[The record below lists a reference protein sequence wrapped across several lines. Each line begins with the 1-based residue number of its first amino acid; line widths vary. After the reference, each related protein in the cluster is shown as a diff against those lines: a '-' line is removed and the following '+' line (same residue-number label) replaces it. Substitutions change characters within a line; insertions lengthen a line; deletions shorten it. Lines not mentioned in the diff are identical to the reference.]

1 MIVNAYGIITNFG
14 IQFRLVVI
22 AGNVLPIDILCHMP
36 AVCEDKNIPYIFVP
50 DKADLGAASGVM
62 GIVQILLLL
71 KDPEYEELYE
81 KVVDCI
87 ENWSKRNLSPVVE
100 LFSKRKKEVSRG
112 KLPQIRIDWL
122 EGDIISL
129 INKVDC
135 TFKIQEWIIMIVS
148 D

>member
-1 MIVNAYGIITNFG
+1 MCELPEKQDESAIYDEKVANCTVISKPMASRKLASKVYKLVKKAGKKRKTNLRLGLKIVQAKIRKGERG
-14 IQFRLVVI
+14 LVVI

-87 ENWSKRNLSPVVE
+87 EK
-100 LFSKRKKEVSRG
+100 
-112 KLPQIRIDWL
+112 
-122 EGDIISL
+122 
-129 INKVDC
+129 
-135 TFKIQEWIIMIVS
+135 
-148 D
+148 